1 MSSGRGA
8 LANREAANW
17 YGLWDVGPAPSPGV
31 VPQWRHLQIRKQSVV
46 SVYRTR
52 TRT

>member
-17 YGLWDVGPAPSPGV
+17 YGVWDDGPAPRPGV
-31 VPQWRHLQIRKQSVV
+31 VPQWRHLQVRKQSEV
-46 SVYRTR
+46 SAHRTR
-52 TRT
+52 T